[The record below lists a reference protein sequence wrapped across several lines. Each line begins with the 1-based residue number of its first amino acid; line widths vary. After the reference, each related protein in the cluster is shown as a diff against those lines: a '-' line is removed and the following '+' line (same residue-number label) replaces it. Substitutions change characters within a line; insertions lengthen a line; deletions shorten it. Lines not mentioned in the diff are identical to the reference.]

1 MKQFGKKVIKF
12 IEEFEANGNEVYPYR
27 RYTEDEWI
35 SLENRWEIDTKQDSI
50 DEKTCKILLVAHN
63 PYRTCWVYNKSECVD
78 NDDVHKKFKTQDSMI
93 EFLTKEL
100 FANRD

>member
-1 MKQFGKKVIKF
+1 MKQFGEKVIKF
-12 IEEFEANGNEVYPYR
+12 IEEFKANGNEVYPYR

-63 PYRTCWVYNKSECVD
+63 PYRVCCVYGKNECAG

>member
-1 MKQFGKKVIKF
+1 MKQFGKKVMKF
-12 IEEFEANGNEVYPYR
+12 IEGFEANGNEVYPYR
-27 RYTEDEWI
+27 RYTEEE
-35 SLENRWEIDTKQDSI
+35 LKARENAWKIYTKQISI
-50 DEKTCKILLVAHN
+50 DESTRKVLLVARN

-78 NDDVHKKFKTQDSMI
+78 NDDVHKNFKTQDSMI